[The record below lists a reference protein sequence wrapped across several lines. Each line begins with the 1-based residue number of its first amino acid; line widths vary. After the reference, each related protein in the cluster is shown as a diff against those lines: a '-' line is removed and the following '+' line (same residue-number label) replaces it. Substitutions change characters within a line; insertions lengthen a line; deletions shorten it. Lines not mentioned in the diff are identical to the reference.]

1 MSAYMSLLKH
11 YRTVWKA
18 AWQQRKTMDA
28 AQREAHEIEF
38 LPAALALQDT
48 PVHPAPR
55 IIQYS
60 LISFAALAL
69 LWACLGHMDIVASA
83 SGRVVPNGKS
93 KLIQPSSGAVVK
105 AIYVQDGQTV
115 EQGDLL
121 VELDSSLTTADLTQ
135 LENELSAAQID
146 IARAEALLEAIDKRQ
161 PPQNVAS
168 RLPQLKS
175 SQQQSVQNW
184 LDGQYQELYSL
195 LVQADSTIKQHR
207 AELQTVQTL
216 IASIKQTLP
225 LVQEQTDA
233 YQKLLEKK
241 LISRHNWMEKEQARL
256 QAERELALQQARSI
270 ELQTA
275 LQTAQQQKQTLRA
288 QNRRAML
295 DLLNQSQKMAA
306 SLEQE
311 LRKAQQQHRLMQLK
325 APVAGNVQQLAI
337 HTAGGV
343 VTEAQPL
350 MVIVPKDQPIE
361 VEALLENKD
370 IGFVYPGQPVKVKV
384 ETFTFT
390 KYGAIPGTVQSISS
404 DAIEDER
411 LGLVYS
417 TRIQLHQDHLIVG
430 NRKVKLSPG
439 MAVRAEIKTDQR
451 RIIDYFLS
459 PLKQYV
465 DESLNER

>member
-18 AWQQRKTMDA
+18 AWKQRKTMDA
-28 AQREAHEIEF
+28 APREAHEIEF

-121 VELDSSLTTADLTQ
+121 VELDSSLTTADLNQ
-135 LENELSAAQID
+135 LENELTAAQID

-161 PPQNVAS
+161 PPKNVAS
-168 RLPQLKS
+168 RLPGLKS

-195 LVQADSTIKQHR
+195 LVQADSTIKQQR

-275 LQTAQQQKQTLRA
+275 LQTAQRQKQTLRA

-311 LRKAQQQHRLMQLK
+311 LNKAQQQHRLMQLK

-390 KYGAIPGTVQSISS
+390 KYGAIPGTIQSISS

-417 TRIQLHQDHLIVG
+417 TRIQLHQDHLTVG

>member
-1 MSAYMSLLKH
+1 MSAYLELLKR
-11 YRTVWKA
+11 YRRVWKA
-18 AWQQRKTMDA
+18 AWQQRKSMDA
-28 AQREAHEIEF
+28 PQREPHEIEF
-38 LPAALALQDT
+38 LPAALALQDK

-55 IIQYS
+55 VVVWC
-60 LISFAALAL
+60 LMAFAVLAL
-69 LWACLGHMDIVASA
+69 LWACLGHMDIVATA

-93 KLIQPSSGAVVK
+93 KLIQPSTVAVVK
-105 AIYVQDGQTV
+105 AIYVQDGQVV

-121 VELDSSLTTADLTQ
+121 VELDSSLTAADISRLH
-135 LENELSAAQID
+135 NELTAAQID
-146 IARAEALLEAIDKRQ
+146 NARAEALLEAIDKKQ
-161 PPQNVAS
+161 PPIDLTE
-168 RLPQLKS
+168 RLPQLSIEK
-175 SQQQSVQNW
+175 QQSVQRW
-184 LDGQYQELYSL
+184 LNGQYQELQSL
-195 LVQADSTIKQHR
+195 LTQADTTIKQQQ
-207 AELQTVQTL
+207 AELQTVQIL
-216 IASIKQTLP
+216 IASLKQTLP
-225 LVQEQTDA
+225 LVQEQTAA
-233 YQKLLEKK
+233 YKKLLEKDHT
-241 LISRHNWMEKEQARL
+241 SRHSWMEKEQQRL
-256 QAERELALQQARSI
+256 EAERELALQQARSI
-270 ELQTA
+270 ELQAA
-275 LQTAQQQKQTLRA
+275 LQTAQQQKQTLLA

-295 DLLNQSQKMAA
+295 DLLHQSQQAA
-306 SLEQE
+306 TSLEQE
-311 LRKAQQQHRLMQLK
+311 LHKAQQQHRLMYLK

-350 MVIVPKDQPIE
+350 MVIVPKDKPIE

-370 IGFVYPGQPVKVKV
+370 IGFVYPGQTVKVKI
-384 ETFTFT
+384 ETFIFT

-430 NRKVKLSPG
+430 HRKVKLSPG

>member
-1 MSAYMSLLKH
+1 MSAYLQLFKR

-18 AWQQRKTMDA
+18 AWQQRKSMDA
-28 AQREAHEIEF
+28 PPREPHEIEF
-38 LPAALALQDT
+38 LPAALALQDN

-55 IIQYS
+55 VIGHG
-60 LISFAALAL
+60 LMAFAVLAL
-69 LWACLGHMDIVASA
+69 LWACLGHMDVVATA

-93 KLIQPSSGAVVK
+93 KLIQPSTVAVVK
-105 AIYVQDGQTV
+105 AIYVQDGQAV

-121 VELDSSLTTADLTQ
+121 VELDSSLTAADINRLH
-135 LENELSAAQID
+135 NELTAAQID
-146 IARAEALLEAIDKRQ
+146 NARAETLLEAIDKQQ
-161 PPQNVAS
+161 PPADLTK
-168 RLPQLKS
+168 RLPQLTADKR
-175 SQQQSVQNW
+175 QSVQHW
-184 LDGQYQELYSL
+184 LNGQYQELQSL
-195 LVQADSTIKQHR
+195 LAQADTTIKQQS
-207 AELQTVQTL
+207 AELQTVQIL
-216 IASIKQTLP
+216 IASLKQTLP
-225 LVQEQTDA
+225 LVQEQTGA
-233 YQKLLEKK
+233 YKKLLEKDHT
-241 LISRHNWMEKEQARL
+241 SRHSWMEKERERL
-256 QAERELALQQARSI
+256 EAERELALQQARSI
-270 ELQTA
+270 ELQAA
-275 LQTAQQQKQTLRA
+275 LQTAQQQKQTLLA
-288 QNRRAML
+288 QNRRALL
-295 DLLNQSQKMAA
+295 DLLNQSKQAA
-306 SLEQE
+306 TSLEQE
-311 LRKAQQQHRLMQLK
+311 LHKAEQQHRLMYLK

-370 IGFVYPGQPVKVKV
+370 IGFVYPGQTVKVKV

-417 TRIQLHQDHLIVG
+417 TRIQLHLIVG

-465 DESLNER
+465 DESLRER